1 MQREPIQRRPALRDV
16 EPRQQPHQLRDRR
29 RTGQRPERGQGFVA
43 QRGIRRFTGESGE
56 RLNRTGVVFTQRAD
70 HGEERGRDFFGW
82 LTHEHRRQFGLCG
95 TELERTGD
103 LRTEGE
109 IGGRGA
115 SEEDFGRRGERGRE
129 GRGVDTRA
137 QREQSAQ
144 HRGA

>member
-1 MQREPIQRRPALRDV
+1 M
-16 EPRQQPHQLRDRR
+16 
-29 RTGQRPERGQGFVA
+29 
-43 QRGIRRFTGESGE
+43 
-56 RLNRTGVVFTQRAD
+56 VFTQRTD
-70 HGEERGRDFFGW
+70 RGEERGRDFFGW